1 MRHSS
6 LEIDERR
13 TRKLLLGIFYFC
25 AFALAS
31 ITAYA
36 LYVSVGEYLKT
47 GRVVIGEVLV
57 NTEFP
62 VHGFSKLVTYLM
74 IVSVVGWYC
83 VTKLG
88 GEKVRDIP
96 KTLKLILQLVVLA
109 IAVIALY
116 EFIYN
121 FIIWSSLITADA
133 MKGILKLDAI
143 NMPYPNP
150 KTPWNL
156 VFATKMSLAAFLISA
171 HGFYT
176 MSKPKKINDSSGF
189 NLAGNESRLPVVT
202 SHFAPCQGHVNS
214 LPSSSPS

>member
-1 MRHSS
+1 M
-6 LEIDERR
+6 
-13 TRKLLLGIFYFC
+13 
-25 AFALAS
+25 AS

-47 GRVVIGEVLV
+47 GRVVVGEVVV

-62 VHGFSKLVTYLM
+62 AHGFSKLVTYLM

-88 GEKVRDIP
+88 GEKVKDLP
-96 KTLKLILQLVVLA
+96 KTVKLILQLVVLS

-121 FIIWSSLITADA
+121 FVIWSSLITADA
-133 MKGILKLDAI
+133 IKGIVKLDDI

-171 HGFYT
+171 HGFYI
-176 MSKPKKINDSSGF
+176 MSNPNRRI
-189 NLAGNESRLPVVT
+189 E
-202 SHFAPCQGHVNS
+202 
-214 LPSSSPS
+214 

>member
-6 LEIDERR
+6 LEREEVN
-13 TRKLLLGIFYFC
+13 TRKLFLGIFYFC
-25 AFALAS
+25 AVSMLS
-31 ITAYA
+31 ITVYA
-36 LYVSVGEYLKT
+36 LYISTGEYIKT

-62 VHGFSKLVTYLM
+62 THGFAKLVTYLM
-74 IVSVVGWYC
+74 IVSIVGWYC
-83 VTKLG
+83 VTRLG

-96 KTLKLILQLVVLA
+96 KSVKSILQLAVLA
-109 IAVIALY
+109 IAVISLY

-133 MKGILKLDAI
+133 INGVLRLDQI
-143 NMPYPNP
+143 NVPYPNP

-176 MSKPKKINDSSGF
+176 MSKHRKIEI
-189 NLAGNESRLPVVT
+189 A
-202 SHFAPCQGHVNS
+202 Q
-214 LPSSSPS
+214 

>member
-1 MRHSS
+1 MHRSS
-6 LEIDERR
+6 LESDERR
-13 TRKLLLGIFYFC
+13 TRKLLLGTFYFC
-25 AFALAS
+25 AFVMAS
-31 ITAYA
+31 ITAFA
-36 LYVSVGEYLKT
+36 LYISIGEYLKT

-83 VTKLG
+83 VTRLG
-88 GEKVRDIP
+88 GKKVEEVP
-96 KTLKLILQLVVLA
+96 KALKLVLQLVVLA

-121 FIIWSSLITADA
+121 FVIWSSLITADA
-133 MKGILKLDAI
+133 MKGIIKLDDI
-143 NMPYPNP
+143 NVPYPNP

-156 VFATKMSLAAFLISA
+156 VFATKMSLAAFLIAA

-176 MSKPKKINDSSGF
+176 MSRPKKRAD
-189 NLAGNESRLPVVT
+189 
-202 SHFAPCQGHVNS
+202 
-214 LPSSSPS
+214 

>member
-13 TRKLLLGIFYFC
+13 SRKLLLGIFYFC
-25 AFALAS
+25 AFAMAS

-36 LYVSVGEYLKT
+36 LYVSVGEYAKT

-88 GEKVRDIP
+88 RDKVKDIP
-96 KTLKLILQLVVLA
+96 KSVKSILQLIVLA
-109 IAVIALY
+109 IAIVALY

-121 FIIWSSLITADA
+121 ALIWNSLITADV
-133 MKGILKLDAI
+133 MKGIIRLDKI
-143 NMPYPNP
+143 NVPYPNP
-150 KTPWNL
+150 NTPWNL

-176 MSKPKKINDSSGF
+176 ISKPKREQVD
-189 NLAGNESRLPVVT
+189 
-202 SHFAPCQGHVNS
+202 
-214 LPSSSPS
+214 